1 MTGDLFSS
9 GTKFSDDAEQ
19 ESPSE
24 KNLYEPLASRLR
36 PRSLS
41 DYIGQEH
48 LTGEGMPLRRMAESG
63 HVSSM
68 ILWGPPGTGKTTLA
82 KILTNRVN
90 AKSIV
95 ISAVTAGIADIRE
108 AAKEAE
114 FNRDRGR
121 STVLFVDEVH
131 RFNKTQQDAFL
142 PLIENG
148 TVIFIGAT
156 TENPSFALNSALLS
170 RCRVFV
176 LKSLSEESL
185 LRLIGRAVTS
195 PEGLLAENISF
206 EEGVDRSL
214 VSFAAGDARR
224 LLNALEILSSMVIA
238 DEKGRKVITKAML
251 AEFVGVRSARFDNG
265 GDRYYDLISAFHK
278 SVRGS
283 DPDAALYWFAR
294 IVTAGGDPL
303 YVARRLIAIASEDVG
318 TADPNGLRI
327 AAAAFDCFTKV
338 GPEEGLRAIAE
349 AAVYLATAP
358 KSNAVYRA
366 WNEALRRAKE
376 DRDYDVPIYLRNA
389 PTKLMK
395 DLGFK
400 ETYRYAHDEP
410 GAYAAGECYFPEEMR
425 GTRFYEPSD
434 RGFEKKISAKLEYL
448 RERDRISPVRRVNG
462 VLEPNDAGGEAPG
475 GSGDGAS

>member
-19 ESPSE
+19 AGSPDE
-24 KNLYEPLASRLR
+24 TLYEPLASRLR

-82 KILTNRVN
+82 KILTARVN

-238 DEKGRKVITKAML
+238 DEKGRKVITKEML

-265 GDRYYDLISAFHK
+265 GDRYYD
-278 SVRGS
+278 
-283 DPDAALYWFAR
+283 AR

-303 YVARRLIAIASEDVG
+303 YFARRLIAIASEDVG

-327 AAAAFDCFTKV
+327 AAAAFDCFTRV

-376 DRDYDVPIYLRNA
+376 ERDYDVPIYLRNA

-425 GTRFYEPSD
+425 GTKFYEPSD
-434 RGFEKKISAKLEYL
+434 RGFEKKISAKLDYL
-448 RERDRISPVRRVNG
+448 RERDRLSPVTRVNG
-462 VLEPNDAGGEAPG
+462 VLVPNDAGGPAPE
-475 GSGDGAS
+475 GSGSGVS

>member
-1 MTGDLFSS
+1 
-9 GTKFSDDAEQ
+9 
-19 ESPSE
+19 
-24 KNLYEPLASRLR
+24 
-36 PRSLS
+36 
-41 DYIGQEH
+41 
-48 LTGEGMPLRRMAESG
+48 
-63 HVSSM
+63 
-68 ILWGPPGTGKTTLA
+68 
-82 KILTNRVN
+82 
-90 AKSIV
+90 
-95 ISAVTAGIADIRE
+95 
-108 AAKEAE
+108 
-114 FNRDRGR
+114 
-121 STVLFVDEVH
+121 
-131 RFNKTQQDAFL
+131 
-142 PLIENG
+142 
-148 TVIFIGAT
+148 
-156 TENPSFALNSALLS
+156 
-170 RCRVFV
+170 
-176 LKSLSEESL
+176 
-185 LRLIGRAVTS
+185 
-195 PEGLLAENISF
+195 
-206 EEGVDRSL
+206 
-214 VSFAAGDARR
+214 
-224 LLNALEILSSMVIA
+224 MVIA

-294 IVTAGGDPL
+294 IVAAGGDPL

-376 DRDYDVPIYLRNA
+376 ERDYDVPIYLRNA

-395 DLGFK
+395 DLGYK

-425 GTRFYEPSD
+425 GTKFYEPSD

-462 VLEPNDAGGEAPG
+462 VLVPNDAGGEAPG

>member
-19 ESPSE
+19 AGSPDE
-24 KNLYEPLASRLR
+24 TLYEPLASRLR

-82 KILTNRVN
+82 KILTARVN

-142 PLIENG
+142 PLI
-148 TVIFIGAT
+148 
-156 TENPSFALNSALLS
+156 
-170 RCRVFV
+170 
-176 LKSLSEESL
+176 
-185 LRLIGRAVTS
+185 GRAVTS
-195 PEGLLAENISF
+195 PEGLLDENISF

-294 IVTAGGDPL
+294 IVAAGGDPL

-376 DRDYDVPIYLRNA
+376 ERDYDVPIYLRNA

-395 DLGFK
+395 DLGYK

-425 GTRFYEPSD
+425 GTKFYEPSD

-462 VLEPNDAGGEAPG
+462 VLVPNDAGGEAPG

>member
-19 ESPSE
+19 AGSPDE
-24 KNLYEPLASRLR
+24 TLYEPLASRLR

-82 KILTNRVN
+82 KILTARVN

-131 RFNKTQQDAFL
+131 RFNKTQH
-142 PLIENG
+142 
-148 TVIFIGAT
+148 
-156 TENPSFALNSALLS
+156 ALLS

-195 PEGLLAENISF
+195 PEGLLDENISF

-294 IVTAGGDPL
+294 IVAAGGDPL

-376 DRDYDVPIYLRNA
+376 ERDYDVPIYLRNA

-395 DLGFK
+395 DLGYK

-410 GAYAAGECYFPEEMR
+410 GAYASGECYFPEEMR
-425 GTRFYEPSD
+425 GTKFYEPSD
-434 RGFEKKISAKLEYL
+434 RGFEKKISAKLDYL
-448 RERDRISPVRRVNG
+448 RERDRLSPV
-462 VLEPNDAGGEAPG
+462 APG